1 MLVLTRKPSQSLYI
15 GDGIKITVHGI
26 RGNQVRL
33 GIEAPDNVRIYREEI
48 YTQILEENRSASNQ
62 DHRLEKGSN
71 MPVSSASGFNV
82 SGADLSGIAKAWA
95 DGRDSTLTVL
105 KKNTKKP
112 KHAVEQDDEDDDS
125 NSGNF

>member
-48 YTQILEENRSASNQ
+48 YEQILEENRSASNQ
-62 DHRLEKGSN
+62 DYKASKGSN
-71 MPVSSASGFNV
+71 LPVLNED
-82 SGADLSGIAKAWA
+82 GADLSRIAKAWA
-95 DGRDSTLTVL
+95 SGRDSTLTVL

-112 KHAVEQDDEDDDS
+112 KLPLDEDDDDT